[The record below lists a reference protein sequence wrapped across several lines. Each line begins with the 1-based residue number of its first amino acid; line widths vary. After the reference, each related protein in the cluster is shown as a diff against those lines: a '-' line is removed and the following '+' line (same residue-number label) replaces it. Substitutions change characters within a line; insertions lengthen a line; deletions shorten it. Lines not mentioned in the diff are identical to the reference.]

1 MWRFRTWFL
10 FVMACSSKP
19 NDHVVADAELA
30 DAPTVIDSAIS
41 HDAPGIAPLSCT
53 GLAYCESFESYPA
66 GALTNKQKLGP
77 WTVNVDGT
85 VTLGAVDGVK
95 PYSGAQ
101 SLHVTVPAGSAAGVT
116 LLQASGSG
124 LVAGN
129 DLYGRAMVY
138 FSNAGSDAAPVGC
151 HSWLFQALG
160 SSAAD
165 GGDVSMN
172 WGDIDAKMELNYHP
186 NGSAEET
193 TLGSDQMSA
202 GAWHCVQWQF
212 DGGGS
217 PVADVAKLWV
227 DGVLV
232 DDVEQSVGWE
242 FATPW
247 SSFNVGF
254 THFQT
259 LAAGADVY
267 LDDFALGS
275 AMISCPQ

>member
-1 MWRFRTWFL
+1 MWRFRTWSL
-10 FVMACSSKP
+10 FALIVACSSKSGDRAVDAP
-19 NDHVVADAELA
+19 VADAPA
-30 DAPTVIDSAIS
+30 PTDAAVSIDAPDRAVV
-41 HDAPGIAPLSCT
+41 PCT
-53 GLAYCESFESYPA
+53 GLAYCESFESYPT

-77 WTVNVDGT
+77 WTVAINGT
-85 VTLGAVDGVK
+85 VTLGAVDGVM

-101 SLHVTVPAGSAAGVT
+101 SLHVTIPAGSNAGVT

-138 FSNAGSDAAPVGC
+138 FSNAGSDAAPIDC

-172 WGDIDAKMELNYHP
+172 WGDINTKMELNYHP

-193 TLGSDQMSA
+193 MLGSDQMSA
-202 GAWHCVQWQF
+202 GAWHCVQWEF
-212 DGGGS
+212 DGAGT
-217 PVADVAKLWV
+217 PVADVAKVWV
-227 DGVLV
+227 DGVVV
-232 DDVEQSVGWE
+232 DDVAKSVGWE

-247 SSFNVGF
+247 TSFNFGF

-259 LAAGADVY
+259 LPAEADVY
-267 LDDFALGS
+267 LDDFALDG
-275 AMISCPQ
+275 AMIACP